1 MNTSGAVDLAVSLAF
16 VYMLLSLMCT
26 SAGELIASILALRQ
40 RTLGAA
46 VEHLLGNNTLRK
58 AFYEHPLI
66 KGIAHS
72 KRGEPSYIPRDLF
85 SAAVVDMLA
94 KSPEPKS
101 HLQEGLTALLRGT
114 AAESAIKEGFDKL
127 GAETAAVKT
136 ALGEWFDDSMSRAS
150 GLYKRKAQV
159 MVFIVA
165 ALLVT
170 GLNADTVA
178 IAKALWVRPE
188 LRSAIADSA
197 GKYVAQGMPVVDKT
211 ENTATTEVTNKEGA
225 ATTGTTTSITTTA
238 VPAVDA
244 TKALEETNKRLA
256 TTTNELL
263 GLGLPLGWTDDVLRP
278 GETWP
283 TKLLG
288 LLLTILACSLGAPF
302 WFDLLG
308 KIVNVRSTG
317 KKPVNAQ

>member
-1 MNTSGAVDLAVSLAF
+1 MNASGALDLAVSLGF

-26 SAGELIASILALRQ
+26 SASELIASILALRQ
-40 RTLGAA
+40 RTLSSA
-46 VEHLLGNNTLRK
+46 VEHLLGHTALRK

-66 KGIAHS
+66 KGIAHGR
-72 KRGEPSYIPRDLF
+72 RGEPSYIPKDLF
-85 SAAVVDMLA
+85 SAAVVDLLA

-101 HLQEGLTALLRGT
+101 HLQEGLMALLRGT
-114 AAESAIKEGFDKL
+114 SAESAVKEGFDKL
-127 GAETAAVKT
+127 GAETATVKS

-159 MVFIVA
+159 MVFAVA

-211 ENTATTEVTNKEGA
+211 ENTAATEVTDKGP
-225 ATTGTTTSITTTA
+225 
-238 VPAVDA
+238 PAVNA
-244 TKALEETNKRLA
+244 AQALEETNQRLA

-308 KIVNVRSTG
+308 KLVNVRSSG
-317 KKPVNAQ
+317 KRPANG

>member
-1 MNTSGAVDLAVSLAF
+1 LAVSLGF

-26 SAGELIASILALRQ
+26 SASELIASILALRQ
-40 RTLGAA
+40 RTLSSA
-46 VEHLLGNNTLRK
+46 VEHLLGHTALRK

-66 KGIAHS
+66 KGIAHGR
-72 KRGEPSYIPRDLF
+72 RGEPSYIPKDLF
-85 SAAVVDMLA
+85 SATVVDLLA

-101 HLQEGLTALLRGT
+101 NLQEGLTALLRGT
-114 AAESAIKEGFDKL
+114 TAEAAVKEGFDKL
-127 GAETAAVKT
+127 GAETATVKS
-136 ALGEWFDDSMSRAS
+136 ALGAWFDDSMSRAS

-159 MVFIVA
+159 MVFSVA
-165 ALLVT
+165 ALLVV

-211 ENTATTEVTNKEGA
+211 ENTATTEVTNKEG
-225 ATTGTTTSITTTA
+225 TTGTTGTTNSITTSA
-238 VPAVDA
+238 PAAVDA
-244 TKALEETNKRLA
+244 TQALIETNKRLA

-308 KIVNVRSTG
+308 KLVNVRSSG
-317 KKPVNAQ
+317 KRPANG